1 MICFLPTKYRNS
13 NHIDNLLSNVFSYD
27 EELPDAMKETKTTR
41 NELAPSGPKPLWI
54 SSASIQKEQDNI
66 LSHLEEATNG
76 YKDVIWTCAPASDH
90 SRFKDFCGDHWK
102 YVPVDQM
109 DGSEAACVVVFGI
122 PAYDLAQSYAKL
134 GRLFSR
140 ARNSVAIIT
149 EDEVAR

>member
-1 MICFLPTKYRNS
+1 MQGKNTIRNG
-13 NHIDNLLSNVFSYD
+13 
-27 EELPDAMKETKTTR
+27 
-41 NELAPSGPKPLWI
+41 LAPKGPKPLWI
-54 SSASIQKEQDNI
+54 SCENVQKDHEEIMPYLNKVAKDYQDI
-66 LSHLEEATNG
+66 
-76 YKDVIWTCAPASDH
+76 IWTCNPASDH
-90 SRFKDFCGDHWK
+90 SRFEVFCGDHWK

-122 PAYDLAQSYAKL
+122 PAKDLAHSYAKL

>member
-1 MICFLPTKYRNS
+1 MAIVSRAKVSLGTRW
-13 NHIDNLLSNVFSYD
+13 
-27 EELPDAMKETKTTR
+27 ET
-41 NELAPSGPKPLWI
+41 A
-54 SSASIQKEQDNI
+54 
-66 LSHLEEATNG
+66 
-76 YKDVIWTCAPASDH
+76 IWTCAPASDH

-109 DGSEAACVVVFGI
+109 DGSEAACVLVFGI
-122 PAYDLAQSYAKL
+122 PALDLAQPYAKL